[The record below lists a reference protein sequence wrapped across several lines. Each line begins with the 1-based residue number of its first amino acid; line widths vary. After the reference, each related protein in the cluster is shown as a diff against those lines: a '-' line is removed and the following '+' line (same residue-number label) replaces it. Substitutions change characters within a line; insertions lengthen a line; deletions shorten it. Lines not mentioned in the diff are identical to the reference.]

1 MSSVNQP
8 HDPHGIAMGVGLNL
22 SSNDLG
28 FNAEPTTKVSCPLR
42 LDRPGLDHAPSFWA
56 ATAGE
61 EVATSNELM
70 SRKETSVAI
79 IGGGFTGLSCAYHLA
94 KKFGIKATVLE
105 ANKVG
110 WGASGRN
117 GGFAMICVGKDDYAD
132 TVAQYGLEEAKQQF
146 DVGFCAVKTV
156 EDIVRENNID
166 VERAEYGWINI
177 AHKASRIDGLKA
189 TQRLLKKSFDYD
201 TEFVDEQSLRQDL
214 IGSTEAHGGLIYP
227 DGFGLHPLKY
237 ARGMAKAAM
246 DHGATIHDQS
256 PVLSWTKEG
265 GRHVLRTPRGT
276 LVADHVVIATAG
288 YTLDSMNPWLAGRV
302 LSAISNIAV
311 TRPLTP
317 EEQIRAGLK
326 TTMMV
331 SDTRKLVFYY
341 RLLPDGRLL
350 FGARGGI
357 RDDGS
362 QNKQAYDW
370 LIKRMVDMFPSL
382 ASVKVEYFW
391 RGWVCLSRDKH
402 PHMGT
407 TDDPT
412 VHYSIAYMGNGVALA
427 SHFGRLVAA
436 QIAGQPEAPKITLF
450 KKTLPR
456 FELPSLR
463 ETQLRAAYAYYG
475 IKDRFL

>member
-1 MSSVNQP
+1 MNQP

-214 IGSTEAHGGLIYP
+214 I
-227 DGFGLHPLKY
+227 
-237 ARGMAKAAM
+237 
-246 DHGATIHDQS
+246 
-256 PVLSWTKEG
+256 
-265 GRHVLRTPRGT
+265 
-276 LVADHVVIATAG
+276 
-288 YTLDSMNPWLAGRV
+288 
-302 LSAISNIAV
+302 
-311 TRPLTP
+311 
-317 EEQIRAGLK
+317 
-326 TTMMV
+326 
-331 SDTRKLVFYY
+331 
-341 RLLPDGRLL
+341 
-350 FGARGGI
+350 
-357 RDDGS
+357 
-362 QNKQAYDW
+362 
-370 LIKRMVDMFPSL
+370 
-382 ASVKVEYFW
+382 
-391 RGWVCLSRDKH
+391 
-402 PHMGT
+402 
-407 TDDPT
+407 
-412 VHYSIAYMGNGVALA
+412 
-427 SHFGRLVAA
+427 
-436 QIAGQPEAPKITLF
+436 
-450 KKTLPR
+450 
-456 FELPSLR
+456 
-463 ETQLRAAYAYYG
+463 
-475 IKDRFL
+475 